1 MFSTAAGVACCP
13 RTAVA
18 TSPGRISVATKM
30 TTEAAHA
37 VTRPRASRRA
47 ISLARLDK
55 GPILFEPDLF
65 RDPEPGQH
73 RRLDEAVEVL
83 LGPIQVVVEHR
94 DDFAAILPDHALE
107 LGVHLLALVDVEG
120 APRFFEK
127 LI

>member
-1 MFSTAAGVACCP
+1 MFSIAAGVACCP

-30 TTEAAHA
+30 TTEAAHT

-55 GPILFEPDLF
+55 DPILFEPDLL
-65 RDPEPGQH
+65 RDPESGQH

-83 LGPIQVVVEHR
+83 LGPKQVVVVHR
-94 DDFAAILPDHALE
+94 DDFAAVLPDHALQF
-107 LGVHLLALVDVEG
+107 GVHLLALFEVKR
-120 APRFFEK
+120 AARF
-127 LI
+127 L